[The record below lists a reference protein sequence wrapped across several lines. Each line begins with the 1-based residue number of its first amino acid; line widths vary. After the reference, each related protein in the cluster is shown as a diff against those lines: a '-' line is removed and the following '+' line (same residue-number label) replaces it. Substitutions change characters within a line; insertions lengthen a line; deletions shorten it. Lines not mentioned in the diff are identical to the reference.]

1 MRHNPISR
9 RNVLCGGMAAIAA
22 MPAFATTDRRQ
33 REPLASGRVIDIT
46 DDQRTGLPGVLVSNG
61 VDITRTDAAGR
72 YSLPFRDGIFV
83 IKPAHWAVP
92 FDSTTGVP
100 HFAFIDSGSETS
112 ANSSPDL
119 IDADFF
125 LRRQVEPSTFSAALF
140 ADPQPSNSHEVTFLE
155 HAINKMA
162 LDPSIAFGL
171 ALGDIACND
180 LSIYADYQ
188 KQIAKL
194 SVPVW
199 TIPGNHDHDQTATD
213 RRTRLNT
220 WRKHFGAPTHAFE
233 FGQALFIMLDNV
245 SIRGD
250 GAYFGEVGLNGLTF
264 LKNLLA
270 LTPQDKLVVVC
281 THIPLVSSH
290 RTDPSCNTADVEEVL
305 NLLGKRR
312 AVSFS
317 GHMHTS
323 EHHYLQ
329 TPNGNLHHHQV
340 IAALS
345 GSWWSGPFDS
355 AGQPLAISSDGT
367 PHGWHVLSIEGTNY
381 RTEFVSARDDAVARA
396 IVGPPAAERSPA
408 SGPIEIIGRQ
418 NGERRLLVNVFDGGP
433 RTSVYLDVGN
443 TRHRL
448 KQVQAIDPYV
458 EFCYT
463 EAASSLK
470 HWVCA
475 EASTHL
481 WELDAPIISSLR
493 VSDARLTVVDEFGRT
508 RFDGLKISTT

>member
-1 MRHNPISR
+1 MRHNAISR
-9 RNVLCGGMAAIAA
+9 RNVLCGGIAAIAA
-22 MPAFATTDRRQ
+22 MPAFATTDRRK
-33 REPLASGRVIDIT
+33 RERVASGRVIDLT
-46 DDQRTGLPGVLVSNG
+46 DDKRTGLPGILVSNG

-83 IKPAHWAVP
+83 IKPAHWAIP
-92 FDSTTGVP
+92 FDITTGTP
-100 HFAFIDSGSETS
+100 HFACIDSASG
-112 ANSSPDL
+112 NNSPDL
-119 IDADFF
+119 TDADFF

-140 ADPQPSNSHEVTFLE
+140 ADPQPANSHEVTFLE
-155 HAINKMA
+155 NAIDKMA
-162 LDPSIAFGL
+162 LNSSFAFGL
-171 ALGDIACND
+171 ALGDIACDD
-180 LSIYADYQ
+180 LSIYAEYQ
-188 KQIAKL
+188 KQIARL
-194 SVPVW
+194 SIPIW
-199 TIPGNHDHDQTATD
+199 TIPGNHDHDQKAPD

-233 FGQALFIMLDNV
+233 FGQALFVMLDNV
-245 SIRGD
+245 SIRED

-281 THIPLVSSH
+281 THIPLVSTH
-290 RTDPSCNTADVEEVL
+290 RNDPSCNTADVEELL

-323 EHHYLQ
+323 EHHYLPTQ
-329 TPNGNLHHHQV
+329 NGDLHHHQV
-340 IAALS
+340 IAAMS
-345 GSWWSGPFDS
+345 GSWWSGPFDT

-367 PHGWHVLSIEGTNY
+367 PHGWHVLHIEGTRY

-396 IVGPPAAERSPA
+396 MVGPPAPDTSLA
-408 SGPIEIIGRQ
+408 SGPIEVVGHQ
-418 NGERRLLVNVFDGGP
+418 NGEGRLLVNVFDGGP
-433 RTSVYLDVGN
+433 RTSVYLDVGD
-443 TRHRL
+443 TRHPMKR
-448 KQVQAIDPYV
+448 VQAIDPYV
-458 EFCYT
+458 EFCFT

-481 WELDAPIISSLR
+481 WELDAHIMSSF
-493 VSDARLTVVDEFGRT
+493 SGSEARLTLVDEFGRT
-508 RFDGLKISTT
+508 RFEGVTLSAA